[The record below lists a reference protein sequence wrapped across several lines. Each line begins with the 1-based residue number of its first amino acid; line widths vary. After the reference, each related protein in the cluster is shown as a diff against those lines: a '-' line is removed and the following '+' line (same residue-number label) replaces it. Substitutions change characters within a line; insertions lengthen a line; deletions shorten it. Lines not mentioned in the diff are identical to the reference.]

1 MKLLIVDDS
10 LVIRNK
16 INRSL
21 LKKFDYVSRASD
33 GVDALKIVAAEKPD
47 IVTMDLTMPEMD
59 GVECIEEIMN
69 IAPETYI
76 LVISALSDKATAVK
90 ALTLGANGFLCKP
103 FTDQQLT
110 QAIAQ
115 VLDLELYNG

>member
-33 GVDALKIVAAEKPD
+33 GVDALKNVAAEKPD